1 MPTPTQREVVILVNP
16 NAGART
22 RDDEVG
28 RLVETLASR
37 GHNTHASTNLDGAC
51 REANDLHASG
61 RLQTLVGVGGDGTL
75 AELVNRTEHGV
86 PIAILPAGTA
96 NLLSRHLGFR
106 RSVAQWVEAIAAGR
120 TIRLDAGRANGRLFT
135 LMLGCGFDAQVVR
148 ELEAGRT
155 GHIGRFAYFGPIA
168 RALAHYDFP
177 EMRIYCDDCEV
188 GSEEGTHAEPFE
200 AGWLFAF
207 NLPCYGGGF
216 RFTPAADGR
225 DGLLDV
231 CTFRRTSRWHGM
243 RYFAALVLRSH
254 RRLAD
259 CRFVRTSRLRIEAE
273 GKVPYQLD
281 GDFAGYLPVEVEIL
295 PERLTLVIPPDS
307 PYRPTDE
314 TAT

>member
-1 MPTPTQREVVILVNP
+1 MPTPIQREVVILVNP
-16 NAGART
+16 NAGSKARA
-22 RDDEVG
+22 DEVD
-28 RLVETLASR
+28 RLVEALASH
-37 GHNTHASTNLDGAC
+37 GHPAGTSTNLDDAC
-51 REANDLHASG
+51 GRANDLHASG
-61 RLQTLVGVGGDGTL
+61 RLQALVGVGGDGTM
-75 AELVNRTEHGV
+75 AELVNRTNPGV

-106 RSVAQWVEAIAAGR
+106 YSVPQWVEAIVAGR
-120 TIRLDAGRANGRLFT
+120 AIRLDAGNANGRLFT

-148 ELEAGRT
+148 ELEASRT

-177 EMRIYCDDCEV
+177 KMRIYCDDCEI
-188 GSEEGTHAEPFE
+188 GPEGRTPSEPFE

-259 CRFVRTSRLRIEAE
+259 CRFLRTDRLTMDAE

-281 GDFAGYLPVEVEIL
+281 GDFAGYLPVEVEVL

-307 PYRPTDE
+307 PYRPKDDK
-314 TAT
+314 AT

>member
-1 MPTPTQREVVILVNP
+1 MPTPTQREVMILVNP

-37 GHNTHASTNLDGAC
+37 GHPTHRSTSLDDAC
-51 REANDLHASG
+51 REANALHASG
-61 RLQTLVGVGGDGTL
+61 RLQALVGVGGDGTM
-75 AELVNRTEHGV
+75 AELVNRTDPGV

-96 NLLSRHLGFR
+96 NLLSQHLGFH
-106 RSVAQWVEAIAAGR
+106 RSVAQWVEAIARGR

-135 LMLGCGFDAQVVR
+135 LMLGCGFDAEVVR

-155 GHIGRFAYFGPIA
+155 GHIGRFAYFRPIA
-168 RALAHYDFP
+168 RALAHYGFP
-177 EMRIYCDDCEV
+177 KMLIYCDDCKVATED
-188 GSEEGTHAEPFE
+188 TTPAEPFE

-216 RFTPAADGR
+216 RFAPASDGR

-231 CTFRRTSRWHGM
+231 CTFRQTARWHGV

-259 CRFVRTSRLRIEAE
+259 CRFLRTGRLRIDAE
-273 GKVPYQLD
+273 DKVPYQLD
-281 GDFAGYLPVEVEIL
+281 GDFAGYLPVEVEVL

-307 PYRPTDE
+307 PYQPKDE